1 MLSWNEKEGKETDVV
16 DELDDLLVVHG
27 AVGERHLHAVRA
39 LLDHAERLAKGQ
51 VRDDVERQVVEPLH
65 RVQPLP
71 LPPALP
77 TRTRTRRSSTH
88 LVHAQRKVRDARVHE
103 RRDGVEGLDG
113 ERVRREAALRAV
125 HRVVAR
131 GEHRGRLAHE
141 RVVEVALRQRARA
154 LVVHDVDRG
163 GVRDGD
169 MSGRDA
175 HEVAVFL
182 RSALVRYGADKMGW
196 GWETIRTS

>member
-1 MLSWNEKEGKETDVV
+1 MSWGEKEDEGTDVV
-16 DELDDLLVVHG
+16 DELDDLLVVHR

-39 LLDHAERLAKGQ
+39 LLDHAERLAEGQ

-71 LPPALP
+71 LPPALTLTC
-77 TRTRTRRSSTH
+77 TRIRTGTRARTH
-88 LVHAQRKVRDARVHE
+88 LVHAQCKVRDARVHE
-103 RRDGVEGLDG
+103 RRDGVERLDG

-131 GEHRGRLAHE
+131 GEHARRLAHE

-154 LVVHDVDRG
+154 LVVHDVDRV

-169 MSGRDA
+169 VCGRDA

-182 RSALVRYGADKMGW
+182 RGSRAISISV
-196 GWETIRTS
+196 